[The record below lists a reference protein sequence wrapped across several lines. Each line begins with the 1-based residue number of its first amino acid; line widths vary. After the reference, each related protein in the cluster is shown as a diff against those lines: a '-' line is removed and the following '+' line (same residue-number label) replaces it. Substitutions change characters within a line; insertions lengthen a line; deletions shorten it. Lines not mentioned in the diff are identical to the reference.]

1 MMASAA
7 VKPDDRIAVL
17 LVEDDAD
24 QAEVVARTLRRQD
37 SSFEVTPVG
46 DGPACL
52 EALTRQSY
60 ALVLLDYSLPRL
72 SGLEVL
78 AEIRRRGDSVPV
90 VMVTGQGDERVAVEA
105 MRAGASDY
113 VIKSSGYLTTLP
125 TVIRKVL
132 KQHELALE
140 NARLYAQAQQAL
152 AELQAAQDKLVE
164 GATLRALGEMASGA
178 AHHLNNLLAVVIG
191 RTQLLLQRAD
201 AGSCRQPLEA
211 IERAAGDAAEVVR
224 RVQRFAR
231 MGAPEERQELDLNA
245 LAREVI
251 EMTQP
256 RWQDHA
262 QARGIPIE
270 VALRA
275 GAVAPVSGNPPAL
288 REVVMNLVLNAVDA
302 LPAGGRIE
310 IRTFLEGE
318 RACLAVADNGMG
330 MPDEVRG
337 HALEPF
343 FTTKGPKG
351 TGLGLSVSYGIAKS
365 HGGELDL
372 QSAPGRGTVATV
384 RLPVVA
390 ACLADDGVGPAAS
403 GRERTPVT
411 PQRILIVDDDEEVR
425 SMLVDLV
432 AGQGHDVLQA
442 ASGREA
448 LALLDGG
455 AKIDL
460 VLTDL
465 GMPGMTG
472 WELARTIRSRWPRL
486 AVGLVTGWGNQVDG
500 PPADSELIIGTV
512 AKPVSPEAL
521 EALIVGARGRLE
533 ADDRNSGELAGA
545 PATERLPV
553 SSGRPR

>member
-1 MMASAA
+1 LTPSAA
-7 VKPDDRIAVL
+7 VTPDERIAVL

-37 SSFEVTPVG
+37 SPFTVTRVG

-60 ALVLLDYSLPRL
+60 TIVLLDYSLPRL

-78 AEIRRRGDSVPV
+78 AEIRRRGESVPV

-105 MRAGASDY
+105 VRAGAADY
-113 VIKSSGYLTTLP
+113 VLKSTGYLTTLP

-140 NARLYAQAQQAL
+140 NERLYAQAQRAL
-152 AELQAAQDKLVE
+152 AELQAAQEKLVE

-178 AHHLNNLLAVVIG
+178 AHHLNNLLAVVFG
-191 RTQLLLQRAD
+191 RAQLILQRAD
-201 AGSCRQPLEA
+201 VGPCRPQVEVIA
-211 IERAAGDAAEVVR
+211 RAAGDAAEVVR

-231 MGAPEERQELDLNA
+231 VGASEERQEMDLNA

-251 EMTQP
+251 EMTQA
-256 RWQDHA
+256 RWRDEA
-262 QARGIPIE
+262 QARGVRIE
-270 VALRA
+270 VALRQ
-275 GAVAPVSGNPPAL
+275 GAVAPVSGNGSAL
-288 REVVMNLVLNAVDA
+288 REVVINLVLNAVDA

-318 RACLAVADNGMG
+318 RACLAVADSGMG

-337 HALEPF
+337 NALKPF

-351 TGLGLSVSYGIAKS
+351 TGLGLSVSYGIVKN

-372 QSAPGRGTVATV
+372 QSAPGWGTVATV

-390 ACLADDGVGPAAS
+390 ACLADEGVGPAS
-403 GRERTPVT
+403 GGEHAPVT
-411 PQRILIVDDDEEVR
+411 AQHILIVDDDEEVR
-425 SMLVDLV
+425 SMLLDLV
-432 AGQGHDVLQA
+432 AGQGHNVLQA

-448 LALLDGG
+448 LALLERG

-472 WELARTIRSRWPRL
+472 WELARTIRSRWPQL
-486 AVGLVTGWGNQVDG
+486 AVGLVTGWGNQVDA
-500 PPADSELIIGTV
+500 PLADRELIVGTI
-512 AKPVSPEAL
+512 AKPVSLDAL
-521 EALIVGARGRLE
+521 EALIVRARGRLE
-533 ADDRNSGELAGA
+533 ADDRKPGELAGA

>member
-1 MMASAA
+1 MLSAA
-7 VKPDDRIAVL
+7 VTRHKRIAVL
-17 LVEDDAD
+17 LVDDDAD
-24 QAEVVARTLRRQD
+24 QAELVARTLGCQD
-37 SSFEVTPVG
+37 SPFEVTPVG
-46 DGPACL
+46 DGAACL
-52 EALTRQSY
+52 EALTRRPY
-60 ALVLLDYSLPRL
+60 TLVLLDYSLPRL

-78 AEIRRRGDSVPV
+78 AEIRRRGESVPV

-140 NARLYAQAQQAL
+140 NARLYAEAQHSL
-152 AELQAAQDKLVE
+152 AELQTAQEKLVE

-178 AHHLNNLLAVVIG
+178 AHHLNNLLAVVLG
-191 RTQLLLQRAD
+191 RAQLLLETAD
-201 AGSCRQPLEA
+201 VGACRRPLEVIA
-211 IERAAGDAAEVVR
+211 RAAGDAAEVVR

-231 MGAPEERQELDLNA
+231 MGASEERQELDLNA
-245 LAREVI
+245 LAREVL
-251 EMTQP
+251 EMTRP
-256 RWQDHA
+256 RWEDQA
-262 QARGIPIE
+262 QARGVRVE

-275 GAVAPVSGNPPAL
+275 GAVGPVSGNSPAL

-302 LPAGGRIE
+302 LPSGGRIE

-318 RACLAVADNGMG
+318 RACLAVADSGMG

-351 TGLGLSVSYGIAKS
+351 TGLGLSVSYGIVKS

-390 ACLADDGVGPAAS
+390 ACLVDGGVGPAS

-411 PQRILIVDDDEEVR
+411 QQRILIVDDEEEVR

-432 AGQGHDVLQA
+432 ASQGHDVLQA

-472 WELARTIRSRWPRL
+472 WELARTIRSRWPWL
-486 AVGLVTGWGNQVDG
+486 PVGLVTGWGNQVDV
-500 PPADSELIIGTV
+500 PPADSELLIGTV

-521 EALIVGARGRLE
+521 KALIVGARGRPE

-553 SSGRPR
+553 SSGRSR

>member
-1 MMASAA
+1 MLSAA
-7 VKPDDRIAVL
+7 VTPGERIAML

-37 SSFEVTPVG
+37 SSFEVTAVG
-46 DGPACL
+46 DGLACL

-78 AEIRRRGDSVPV
+78 AEIRRRGESVPV

-132 KQHELALE
+132 KQHELVLE
-140 NARLYAQAQQAL
+140 NARLYAEAQRSL
-152 AELQAAQDKLVE
+152 AELQAAQEKLVE

-178 AHHLNNLLAVVIG
+178 AHHLNNLLAVVLG
-191 RTQLLLQRAD
+191 RAQLLLQTAD
-201 AGSCRQPLEA
+201 VGACRRPLEA
-211 IERAAGDAAEVVR
+211 IARAAGDAAEVVR

-231 MGAPEERQELDLNA
+231 MGASEERQELDLNA
-245 LAREVI
+245 LAREVL

-256 RWQDHA
+256 RWQDQA
-262 QARGIPIE
+262 QARGVPIE
-270 VALRA
+270 VVLRA
-275 GAVAPVSGNPPAL
+275 GTVGPVSGNPPAL
-288 REVVMNLVLNAVDA
+288 REVVMNLVLNTVDA

-310 IRTFLEGE
+310 IRTFLEGK
-318 RACLAVADNGMG
+318 RACLAVADSGMG

-351 TGLGLSVSYGIAKS
+351 TGLGLSVSYGIVKS

-390 ACLADDGVGPAAS
+390 ACLADEGVGPAS

-411 PQRILIVDDDEEVR
+411 PQHILIVDDDEEVR

-455 AKIDL
+455 TTIDL

-486 AVGLVTGWGNQVDG
+486 AVGLVTGWGNQVDV

-521 EALIVGARGRLE
+521 KALIVGARGRLE